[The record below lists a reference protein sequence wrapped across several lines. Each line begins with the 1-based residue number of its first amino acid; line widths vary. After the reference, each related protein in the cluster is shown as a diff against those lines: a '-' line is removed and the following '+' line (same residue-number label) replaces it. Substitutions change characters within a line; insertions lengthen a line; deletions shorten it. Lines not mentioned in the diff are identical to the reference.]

1 MHLFGLY
8 VVDSQ
13 YLLSILKNSFWSTL
27 PFLKSHHCLMLT
39 YYVIDHH
46 LPVQFQIQKAV
57 FSHYFKTRKLNS
69 RLRNKTKAK
78 TIQGVIFQEV
88 LLFLK
93 ENFFLDTLYAS
104 CFLYCQKNDITLVFR
119 LKNTPIS
126 IERLILNRYCNHC
139 ISAKLFQ
146 KYWNKNAI

>member
-1 MHLFGLY
+1 
-8 VVDSQ
+8 
-13 YLLSILKNSFWSTL
+13 
-27 PFLKSHHCLMLT
+27 MLT

-78 TIQGVIFQEV
+78 TIQGVTFQEV

-93 ENFFLDTLYAS
+93 ENFFLDNLYAS
-104 CFLYCQKNDITLVFR
+104 CFLYYQKKIHNIGV
-119 LKNTPIS
+119 
-126 IERLILNRYCNHC
+126 
-139 ISAKLFQ
+139 
-146 KYWNKNAI
+146 

>member
-69 RLRNKTKAK
+69 RLRNKIKAK
-78 TIQGVIFQEV
+78 TIQGVTFQEV
-88 LLFLK
+88 LLFLGRIFSWTPCMHLVFYIVK
-93 ENFFLDTLYAS
+93 
-104 CFLYCQKNDITLVFR
+104 KKHITLVFR
-119 LKNTPIS
+119 LKNTPIY